1 MIFTWMKF
9 FFSSDSMMISP
20 LSSDSGRGATY
31 SGPAVT
37 SYRSPTEV
45 TGLLNMY
52 WLLTTFAAKAEE
64 LGFGQYAVKEY
75 LPILPI
81 SFVAILQIF
90 TFFFSVQ
97 KQLDKFFPTDTVI
110 SAILYPLRFTFC
122 GSMMKS
128 SQI

>member
-1 MIFTWMKF
+1 MIFTWMKY

-20 LSSDSGRGATY
+20 LSSDSGRGAAY

-45 TGLLNMY
+45 TGLLNMYKTKY

-81 SFVAILQIF
+81 SFVAILQLL
-90 TFFFSVQ
+90 TFFSCAE
-97 KQLDKFFPTDTVI
+97 
-110 SAILYPLRFTFC
+110 AIGQVFAHR
-122 GSMMKS
+122 
-128 SQI
+128 Q